1 MGSRHVCSDSYR
13 SQVVTVYVNGV
24 YGVPERCNWQ
34 GRLGKCRGIGHVVH
48 VPAEA
53 RMDWLP

>member
-1 MGSRHVCSDSYR
+1 M
-13 SQVVTVYVNGV
+13 NGV

-48 VPAEA
+48 VPVEA